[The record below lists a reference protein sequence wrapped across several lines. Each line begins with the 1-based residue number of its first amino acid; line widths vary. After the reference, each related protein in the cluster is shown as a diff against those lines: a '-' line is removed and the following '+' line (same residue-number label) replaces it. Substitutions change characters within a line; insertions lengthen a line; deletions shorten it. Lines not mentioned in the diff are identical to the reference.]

1 MKKVILTFAVAAL
14 LSSCNKN
21 NNTAPSNSNNNNNI
35 NTVPTGTVYCWYQVF
50 NGMNTFYTC
59 TSNQSEY
66 NQISTYC
73 AANQMN
79 MVVSQK
85 NSCTECQ

>member
-1 MKKVILTFAVAAL
+1 MKKVTLTLAIVAL

-21 NNTAPSNSNNNNNI
+21 NSTAPSNTNNNNI
-35 NTVPTGTVYCWYQVF
+35 NTVPTGTVHCWYQVF

-59 TSNQSEY
+59 TTNQSEY
-66 NQISTYC
+66 NQVSTFC

-85 NSCTECQ
+85 NSCAECQ